1 MSDPIGPTSPAGD
14 LQRLAA
20 LRRRAVSQLPG
31 AAGTDT
37 ATANTA
43 ADALVVLHA
52 MASSPATAP
61 EALALLH
68 ELQVHQVELDLQAQ
82 ELRDERGELEAALHL
97 QAERHEHLPVGCL
110 TVDAELVVR
119 ELNRRAA
126 GLMGVDALHAVG
138 LPLAGFVAGDSLQ
151 HLRAATADVDAG
163 RAPATCRMV
172 LRAPPGAGRAVRAHV
187 GADPAARG
195 YLVALTNDAEAAD
208 DTVR

>member
-1 MSDPIGPTSPAGD
+1 MSDPIGPPSPAGD

-20 LRRRAVSQLPG
+20 LRRRAISRLPG
-31 AAGTDT
+31 IAGTDA
-37 ATANTA
+37 ATAA

-82 ELRDERGELEAALHL
+82 ELRDERGELEAALRRHE
-97 QAERHEHLPVGCL
+97 ERHEHLPVGCL

-119 ELNRRAA
+119 DLNRRAA
-126 GLMGVDALHAVG
+126 ELIGIDALHAVG
-138 LPLAGFVAGDSLQ
+138 LPLAGFVAGDSLLR
-151 HLRAATADVDAG
+151 LRAAAAGVDAG
-163 RAPATCRMV
+163 QAPAACRMLLRAPA
-172 LRAPPGAGRAVRAHV
+172 GAGRAVRAHV

-195 YLVALTNDAEAAD
+195 YLVALTNDAED
-208 DTVR
+208 DVR